1 MANTETSI
9 FCRLDNL
16 TPVAREQKRLVAMR
30 ARGLLQGEAVAV
42 FDEAT
47 QIVTRLLDAPICILG
62 VMTQNHLL
70 IKSASGLS
78 RVGLMNQ
85 LAQSRHLPRHES
97 FCSYVV
103 DSHQVLAIHDT
114 ATNPVFASSVLVG
127 HYGIRAYLGAPLLTA
142 DGLCLGTLA
151 VMDWKPRSFSSK
163 DIELLAMTARWSLS
177 EYERDRFLQNEY
189 TSSSFWPPN
198 LPVANQYPQEC
209 ESNLMQQQQNG
220 SSRSSVCLNSTNVI
234 KAKLLT
240 QLTQEF
246 RTPLTSVMGMASV
259 LSRQVY
265 GPLTSKQKEYLEI
278 IYRSGQHLVSLVD
291 EIVDVGILDESSEQ
305 LQLTSVDI
313 EMLCQQA
320 INSLFEAAQIR
331 QQQIRLSVEPGNRIW
346 LLDKDKVRQILYYLI
361 YSVIH
366 SLEAGGEIR
375 IHASR
380 KTDKLNIAVWASHPW
395 LGGSSA
401 VMYQGGDGLPLLSSA
416 MTRVANPLDTSS
428 DQDKSEL
435 ESRELDLNSCLLPT
449 NQELLSESLA
459 VALSLNSKANQL
471 PEQNDSRERL
481 GLRLSCLLA
490 ELHGGQ
496 IFLQGSL
503 DAGYRYVVILPSLES
518 VNERL

>member
-1 MANTETSI
+1 MANVETSI

-30 ARGLLQGEAVAV
+30 MRGLLEGRAVAV

-47 QIVTRLLDAPICILG
+47 QIVTRLLDAPISILG
-62 VMTQNHLL
+62 VMTQNQLL

-78 RVGLMNQ
+78 RVGLMNP
-85 LAQSRHLPRHES
+85 LAQSRQLPRHES

-127 HYGIRAYLGAPLLTA
+127 HYNIRAYLGAPLLTA

-177 EYERDRFLQNEY
+177 EFERDRFLQNEH
-189 TSSSFWPPN
+189 TISPFWSPN
-198 LPVANQYPQEC
+198 LPVARQYPPEG
-209 ESNLMQQQQNG
+209 ESNWMQEQQPD
-220 SSRSSVCLNSTNVI
+220 SSNSGVGLNSKNLI

-240 QLTQEF
+240 QLGQEL

-291 EIVDVGILDESSEQ
+291 EIVDLGTLDESSEP
-305 LQLTSVDI
+305 LKLTSVDI
-313 EMLCQQA
+313 EMLCQQS
-320 INSLFEAAQIR
+320 INSLFEAAQAR
-331 QQQIRLSVEPGNRIW
+331 QQQIRLSVDPGNRIW

-361 YSVIH
+361 YGVMH
-366 SLEAGGEIR
+366 SLEAGAEIR

-380 KTDKLNIAVWASHPW
+380 KADNLNIAVWASHPW
-395 LGGSSA
+395 LGQSLPAMS
-401 VMYQGGDGLPLLSSA
+401 QGDDELPLLFSA
-416 MTRVANPLDTSS
+416 RTTMAHSPETAC
-428 DQDKSEL
+428 DQDEREWESCEL
-435 ESRELDLNSCLLPT
+435 NFGSCLPPT
-449 NQELLSESLA
+449 NQELSSASLA
-459 VALSLNSKANQL
+459 VALSLNAQGNQL
-471 PEQNDSRERL
+471 PQPSDSRERL
-481 GLRLSCLLA
+481 GLLLSCQLA

-503 DAGYRYVVILPSLES
+503 EAGYRYVVILPSLES